1 MTQFEQA
8 HPSKDIASSS
18 DDAKRPTIADLKI
31 FTLENQSGARVNI
44 LNFGGRINGLW
55 LPVNG
60 ELINV
65 VLGPQ
70 KLEGY
75 LTDTYFMG
83 GITGRF
89 SNRIKDS
96 HVAINGHDYQLTSN
110 EGDNQLH
117 GGQVGFHARIWE
129 FLPQSSPNCISLKYQ
144 SRDGEEGYPGNLEV
158 IATYSWTDD
167 FILTLEI
174 LATTDKETVINLSN
188 HAYFNLAGD
197 HGSIIDHELMINSD
211 HYTPTDAVQI
221 PTGEIKPLQGTAFD
235 FSQSSNI
242 GRKILEGKADNCI
255 ADGFDH
261 NYVLRN
267 NYGDETTHAA
277 TLLSPASGVSMRL
290 YTNTPGLQLYT
301 GHHLRTPYTPYAG
314 LCLEPQ
320 NFPDAPNHENFP
332 SAALKPGETY
342 HSITRYSLD
351 LPKTEQT

>member
-1 MTQFEQA
+1 MT
-8 HPSKDIASSS
+8 HSK
-18 DDAKRPTIADLKI
+18 PTDKDQNQPYSLENDKIPELEDLKVVSI
-31 FTLENQSGARVNI
+31 ENESGARVDI
-44 LNFGGRINGLW
+44 LNYGARMMGVW

-60 ELINV
+60 ELINI
-65 VLGPQ
+65 VLGYK
-70 KLEGY
+70 KLEDY
-75 LTDTYFMG
+75 LSDKYFMG
-83 GITGRF
+83 GITGRY

-96 HVAINGHDYQLTSN
+96 CVRICGHDYRLSSN
-110 EGDNQLH
+110 EGQNHLH
-117 GGQVGFHARIWE
+117 GGQIGFHARIWE
-129 FLPQSSPNCISLKYQ
+129 FLPQSSPNCISLKYL

-158 IATYSWTDD
+158 IATYSWTGD
-167 FILTLEI
+167 FELTLEI

-197 HGSIIDHELMINSD
+197 HRSIIDHELIIKSD
-211 HYTPTDAVQI
+211 HYTPTGTAQI
-221 PTGEIKPLQGTAFD
+221 PTGEIKPLQGTALD

-242 GRKILEGKADNCI
+242 GSKIFKDKADNCL

-267 NYGDETTHAA
+267 NYGADATHAA
-277 TLLSPASGVSMRL
+277 TLCSPASGVSMRL

-332 SAALKPGETY
+332 SADLKPDETY
-342 HSITRYSLD
+342 QFITRYSFD
-351 LPKTEQT
+351 LPMTEQT